1 MIYKTYQQ
9 GNKFYLDNCLFLNES
24 LFSKIQTAFFKGNSI
39 RVTPQEINSFAFTLE
54 EKGSKIACLYEP
66 LFNGL
71 LYGDFHLAKVAGTYA
86 AQQKPFIKR
95 ILGEESAIKMFS
107 LGYCE
112 GRGCSYTIL
121 QQMSIL
127 YLTKLQYIPTNTIS
141 SCKEEDLLKLLPFVI
156 SFHKEALHETVSYD
170 MAKEFLKK
178 NSNRLYF
185 LKENEQIVSM
195 AMITREE
202 EDICAISHVFTDKIY
217 RGHGY
222 AKEVVSYLA
231 GKLLGENKVPY
242 LYVDQLNPISNHLYT
257 KIGFEPICNQIKV
270 EFK

>member
-1 MIYKTYQQ
+1 MLLHLK
-9 GNKFYLDNCLFLNES
+9 
-24 LFSKIQTAFFKGNSI
+24 
-39 RVTPQEINSFAFTLE
+39 RR
-54 EKGSKIACLYEP
+54 GSKIACLYEP
-66 LFNGL
+66 FFNGL

-127 YLTKLQYIPTNTIS
+127 YLTKLQYIPTKTIS
-141 SCKEEDLLKLLPFVI
+141 SCKEEDLLKLTPFII
-156 SFHKEALHETVSYD
+156 SFYMEALHEDVSYD
-170 MAKEFLKK
+170 MAKKFLKK
-178 NSNRLYF
+178 NSDRLYF